1 MPLDEPP
8 PSRQPP
14 RFVPTLTEIFVPA
27 GGGSNAPDQV
37 PHDSLSDVAADHP
50 AVPLLAQPDD
60 SSEDQSYL
68 DRSIDYPVDHTAGAS
83 SHQANP
89 PSSNQVAHQAAYE
102 PGYQST
108 SQPVNARYDQAIE
121 PGFRAPLSEERSVY
135 LPDTAVIELLAR
147 MGPELDARLSE
158 TIAHVL
164 HEQMPILNARI
175 RQAVAEVVRE
185 TVAKAAANP
194 ERR

>member
-1 MPLDEPP
+1 M
-8 PSRQPP
+8 
-14 RFVPTLTEIFVPA
+14 
-27 GGGSNAPDQV
+27 
-37 PHDSLSDVAADHP
+37 
-50 AVPLLAQPDD
+50 
-60 SSEDQSYL
+60 
-68 DRSIDYPVDHTAGAS
+68 
-83 SHQANP
+83 
-89 PSSNQVAHQAAYE
+89 
-102 PGYQST
+102 
-108 SQPVNARYDQAIE
+108 
-121 PGFRAPLSEERSVY
+121 SEERSVY